1 MDSDDGEE
9 LGRDEAREGNA
20 AKKGFHLIP
29 LLPLR
34 KFSANSQ

>member
-29 LLPLR
+29 PR